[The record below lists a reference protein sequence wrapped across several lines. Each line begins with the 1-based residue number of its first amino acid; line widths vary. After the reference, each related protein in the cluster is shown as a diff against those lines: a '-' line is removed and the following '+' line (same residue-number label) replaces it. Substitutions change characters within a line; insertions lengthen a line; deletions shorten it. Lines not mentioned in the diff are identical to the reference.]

1 MTPDLQ
7 NRLDSSMAPFDGS
20 CVHNDD
26 ELTLAQLREIL
37 TSAIIELSSKYP
49 AIELFHDWHEHD
61 GFIVD
66 SKPTSWDVL
75 RSAIQ
80 TDRTLFDSRDD
91 EFDVRIAVF
100 PTSYDWL
107 LRYNVDQDD
116 ESDYNTAT
124 CDFDL
129 SVAKHTE
136 ISNVVDFSRSKF
148 SGLLVQQESGS
159 WFKSNYGG

>member
-7 NRLDSSMAPFDGS
+7 NRLENSMPPFDGS
-20 CVHNDD
+20 CVRNDD
-26 ELTLAQLREIL
+26 ELTLAQLRVVL
-37 TSAIIELSSKYP
+37 AAAVRALSPKYP
-49 AIELFHDWHEHD
+49 TIESFHDWHEHD
-61 GFIVD
+61 GFIVE
-66 SKPTSWDVL
+66 SKSESWETL
-75 RSAIQ
+75 RAAIQ
-80 TDRTLFDSRDD
+80 TDRTLFDSREDD
-91 EFDVRIAVF
+91 FDVRIAVY

-129 SVAKHTE
+129 SVARQTE
-136 ISNVVDFSRSKF
+136 ISEVP
-148 SGLLVQQESGS
+148 GLLLSNFPSLIVEDESHS